1 MIRILGTRMSWFKD
15 DQGDFINKVDWDDW
29 DNYRDQLP
37 EDD

>member
-15 DQGDFINKVDWDDW
+15 DQGDFINKVDWDD
-29 DNYRDQLP
+29 YRDQLP

>member
-15 DQGDFINKVDWDDW
+15 DQGDLINEVDWDDW
-29 DNYRDQLP
+29 DDYRDQLP